1 MAKQRVSQF
10 KKIES
15 QKLLKELKMN
25 QENKKK
31 QLEEEH
37 KIELDTFNEEM
48 DRKMMELNERYEEDQ
63 KSMIE
68 QHDKEINAKTEEF
81 NREYPQQPK
90 GSTELLNQQKILEG
104 LAKQK
109 DYTKAH
115 QIQLKIN
122 EMVKNEQE
130 KWEKHKNEKL
140 KKELDK
146 IRVKQENEMQ
156 FFHKKMNLIFNEF
169 KKNRAI
175 ETEKILQKYGNKSK
189 GTDNAH
195 KCELNEFHRPLR
207 SALKNTPYRPNSTAK
222 NTSGGFMNTVK

>member
-1 MAKQRVSQF
+1 
-10 KKIES
+10 
-15 QKLLKELKMN
+15 LLKELKVN
-25 QENKKK
+25 QDNKKK

-37 KIELDTFNEEM
+37 KIELDSFNEEM
-48 DRKMMELNERYEEDQ
+48 DRKLMELNERYEEDQ
-63 KSMIE
+63 KAMIE
-68 QHDKEINAKTEEF
+68 QQEKEVNHKTAEF
-81 NREYPQQPK
+81 DREYPKQPK
-90 GSTELLNQQKILEG
+90 GSTELLNQQKILDG

-122 EMVKNEQE
+122 EMAKNEQE
-130 KWEKHKNEKL
+130 KWENHRNEKL

-146 IRVKQENEMQ
+146 IRARQENEMQ
-156 FFHKKMNLIFNEF
+156 FFQKKMNNIYNEF

-175 ETEKILQKYGNKSK
+175 ETEKIVQKFGNKSK
-189 GTDNAH
+189 GTQNAH

-207 SALKNTPYRPNSTAK
+207 TALKNNSFRPNSTSK